1 MAGVNKGQKA
11 MIDFLS
17 NSMGPTGKAVEVDW
31 VVLRQTCTGNV
42 VMNERIDRFK
52 QPDGTWQEI
61 PLMGVFDVE
70 NGKITRWVDYFD
82 LGKYRAQ
89 QKKKSRL

>member
-1 MAGVNKGQKA
+1 
-11 MIDFLS
+11 
-17 NSMGPTGKAVEVDW
+17 MGPTGKAVEVDW
-31 VVLRQTCTGNV
+31 VVLRQTCSGNI

-52 QPDGTWQEI
+52 MPDGTWLEI

-82 LGKYRAQ
+82 LAKMRKAQ
-89 QKKKSRL
+89 TTKSKL